1 VAGNDPEGLPPV
13 IFLMGPTASG
23 KTKTVTRIFEEF
35 KCELVS
41 VDAAQVYRGMDIGT
55 AKPDHEF
62 LEAYPH
68 HLIDIIEIEDRYSV
82 AEFCSDAV
90 RLSREI
96 LQRGNTPVFVGG
108 TMFYF
113 SALENGLA
121 ELPRAD
127 SSIQDQIE
135 SEARNK
141 GLSALYQELVDADSV
156 LADRISPHDSQRVQR
171 AIVLLRQTGIRPSEL
186 IASGNRS
193 GKDSDRKG
201 AIGNPIV
208 KLALFSGDRKT
219 LHQRIERRFMEMLD
233 HGLVEETRG
242 LVQGIDNPEILTSM
256 RTVGYR
262 QVLNYL
268 INGTEYQ
275 QMVDNGVAATR
286 QLAKRQ
292 LTWMRNQSNLVWFDN
307 LHAGATAA
315 ILRYLRAHGHFH

>member
-1 VAGNDPEGLPPV
+1 
-13 IFLMGPTASG
+13 MGPTASG
-23 KTKTVTRIFEEF
+23 KTETVTRIYEEF

-41 VDAAQVYRGMDIGT
+41 VDAAQVYRGMNVGT
-55 AKPDHEF
+55 AKPDRGF

-68 HLIDIIEIEDRYSV
+68 HLIDILEIEDRYSA
-82 AEFCSDAV
+82 AEFCSDAA
-90 RLSREI
+90 RLAREI

-121 ELPRAD
+121 ELPQAD
-127 SSIQDQIE
+127 SGIQDRIE
-135 SEARNK
+135 REARDN
-141 GLSALYQELVDADSV
+141 GLSALYQELVDADPV
-156 LADRISPHDSQRVQR
+156 FADRISPNDSQRVQR
-171 AIVLLRQTGIRPSEL
+171 AIGLLRQTSIRPSEL

-193 GKDSDRKG
+193 GVISDKTG

-208 KLALFSGDRKT
+208 KLALFSGDRKK
-219 LHQRIERRFMEMLD
+219 LHHQIEQRFMNMLD
-233 HGLVEETRG
+233 HGLVDETRE
-242 LVQGIDNPEILTSM
+242 LVQGIEKPEILTSM

-262 QVLNYL
+262 QVLDYL
-268 INGTEYQ
+268 MNNTEYQ

-307 LHAGATAA
+307 LHPGAAGA
-315 ILRYLRAHGHFH
+315 ILQYLRAHDKFH